1 MLADDDIVTAS
12 ARDATGA
19 RDVTA
24 LLLAWEGGDPE
35 ALERLLPLVYD
46 ELRRIGERQLRGER
60 GLTLQPTAVVHEA
73 YLRLVDQG
81 RANWQN
87 RSQFY
92 AVAARMMRRVLV
104 DHARRRGRVKRGGGT
119 PRISFDEGLDEA
131 AGQIPSAG
139 GRLDPVDLVDLIDLH
154 DALERLGQ
162 LDAEQARIVELRY
175 FGGLTIEETA
185 AVLGSSPA
193 TVKRDWSSARAWL
206 YRELHSAPP

>member
-1 MLADDDIVTAS
+1 LADGSS
-12 ARDATGA
+12 AGDAHGT
-19 RDVTA
+19 REVTA
-24 LLLAWEGGDPE
+24 LLVAWEGGDPE

-60 GLTLQPTAVVHEA
+60 AGQTLQPTAVVHEA
-73 YLRLVDQG
+73 YLRLVDQS

-92 AVAARMMRRVLV
+92 AVASRMMRRVLV
-104 DHARRRGRVKRGGGT
+104 DHARHRDRVKRGAGA
-119 PRISFDEGLDEA
+119 PRISLDEGLDA
-131 AGQIPSAG
+131 ADTPAA
-139 GRLDPVDLVDLIDLH
+139 PVDLVDLIDLN

-162 LDAEQARIVELRY
+162 LDAEQARIVELRF

-193 TVKRDWSSARAWL
+193 TVKRDWASARAWL
-206 YRELHSAPP
+206 YRELHGAPP

>member
-1 MLADDDIVTAS
+1 MK
-12 ARDATGA
+12 GE
-19 RDVTA
+19 VTA

-60 GLTLQPTAVVHEA
+60 AGQTLQPTAVVHEA
-73 YLRLVDQG
+73 YLRLVDQS

-87 RSQFY
+87 RSHFY

-104 DHARRRGRVKRGGGT
+104 DHARRRGRVKRGAGA
-119 PRISFDEGLDEA
+119 PRISFDEAEA
-131 AGQIPSAG
+131 HIPSEG
-139 GRLDPVDLVDLIDLH
+139 GDRIDRIDRIEPIDLVDLIDLH

-206 YRELHSAPP
+206 YRELHGAPP

>member
-1 MLADDDIVTAS
+1 LAEGS
-12 ARDATGA
+12 SEGDANAT
-19 RDVTA
+19 REVTA
-24 LLLAWEGGDPE
+24 LLVAWEGGDPE

-60 GLTLQPTAVVHEA
+60 GQTLQPTAVVHEA
-73 YLRLVDQG
+73 YLRLVDQS

-104 DHARRRGRVKRGGGT
+104 DHARHRDRVKRGAGA
-119 PRISFDEGLDEA
+119 PRISLDDGLDALDTPA
-131 AGQIPSAG
+131 A
-139 GRLDPVDLVDLIDLH
+139 PVDLVDLIDLN

-162 LDAEQARIVELRY
+162 LDAEQARLVELRF

-185 AVLGSSPA
+185 EVLGSSPA
-193 TVKRDWSSARAWL
+193 TVKRDWASARAWL
-206 YRELHSAPP
+206 YRELHGAPP

>member
-1 MLADDDIVTAS
+1 LADGSS
-12 ARDATGA
+12 AGDANAT
-19 RDVTA
+19 REVTA
-24 LLLAWEGGDPE
+24 LLVAWEGGDPE

-60 GLTLQPTAVVHEA
+60 GQTLQPTAVVHEA
-73 YLRLVDQG
+73 YLRLVDQS

-104 DHARRRGRVKRGGGT
+104 DHARHRDRVKRGAGA
-119 PRISFDEGLDEA
+119 PRISLDDGLDALDTPA
-131 AGQIPSAG
+131 A
-139 GRLDPVDLVDLIDLH
+139 PVDLVDLIDLN

-162 LDAEQARIVELRY
+162 LDAEQARLVELRF

-185 AVLGSSPA
+185 EVLGSSPA
-193 TVKRDWSSARAWL
+193 TVKRDWASARAWL
-206 YRELHSAPP
+206 YRELHGAPP

>member
-1 MLADDDIVTAS
+1 MTDGSS
-12 ARDATGA
+12 AGDANST
-19 RDVTA
+19 REVTA
-24 LLLAWEGGDPE
+24 LLVAWEGGDPE

-60 GLTLQPTAVVHEA
+60 GQTLQPTAVVHEA
-73 YLRLVDQG
+73 YLRLVDQS

-104 DHARRRGRVKRGGGT
+104 DHARHRDRVKRGAGA
-119 PRISFDEGLDEA
+119 PRISLDDGFDAVDTPA
-131 AGQIPSAG
+131 A
-139 GRLDPVDLVDLIDLH
+139 PVDLVDLIDLN

-162 LDAEQARIVELRY
+162 LDAEQARLVELRF

-185 AVLGSSPA
+185 EVLGSSPA
-193 TVKRDWSSARAWL
+193 TVKRDWASARAWL
-206 YRELHSAPP
+206 YRELHGAPP